1 MFGGMV
7 LQKEGQSM
15 YKYKMLFVIVSAV
28 TTILVY
34 AIMCAGVPKNYNA
47 DNDVRMYTAPAN
59 TNSDSNISRDS
70 I

>member
-34 AIMCAGVPKNYNA
+34 AIMCAGVPKN
-47 DNDVRMYTAPAN
+47 
-59 TNSDSNISRDS
+59 
-70 I
+70 